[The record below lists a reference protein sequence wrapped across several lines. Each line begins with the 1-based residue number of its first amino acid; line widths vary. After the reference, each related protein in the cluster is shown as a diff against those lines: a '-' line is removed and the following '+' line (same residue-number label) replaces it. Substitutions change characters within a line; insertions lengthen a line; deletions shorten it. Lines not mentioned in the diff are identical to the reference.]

1 MVPMKKFKFS
11 LETVLSYKQQVL
23 DSLQREHGI
32 LVGQVRAQEE
42 LLQRLRREYREYSDE
57 YNERTAT
64 TGLLLTDALYY
75 QSRLR
80 AMEREIQEEAQ
91 RLEEL
96 ERKAEEKRLE
106 VVAARQDTASIEK
119 LREKKLSAYDK
130 AVAKSEEQLVEEFVS
145 TARVIAAG
153 DRAG

>member
-1 MVPMKKFKFS
+1 MKKFKFT

-23 DSLQREHGI
+23 DALQREHGL
-32 LVGQVRAQEE
+32 LVGEVRAQER
-42 LLQRLRREYREYSDE
+42 LLLRLRQAYREYGDE
-57 YNERTAT
+57 YNERSAA
-64 TGLLLTDALYY
+64 GMILTDALFY

-80 AMEREIQEEAQ
+80 AMEREIQTEQQ

-119 LREKKLSAYDK
+119 LREKKLAAYDK
-130 AVAKSEEQLVEEFVS
+130 AVAKAEEQLVEEFVS
-145 TARVIAAG
+145 TTRITAG
-153 DRAG
+153 SQRAG